1 METNEILEVRF
12 TAKRACYWNG
22 RVGRW
27 ITISRETAQAAIT
40 IGQAVE
46 LKKGQWI

>member
-1 METNEILEVRF
+1 MTEIRF

-27 ITISRETAQAAIT
+27 ITISREKAVAMIAT
-40 IGQAVE
+40 GQAIE
-46 LKKGQWI
+46 LKKGEWI